1 MDDLSLI
8 QPYVSHLV
16 LRSLKRSL
24 CWSTDLIRSL
34 MEVATQVGSLLCRA
48 RWNLICVLALGK
60 ENLVQGEEPR
70 FWVLVPLIGN
80 PGGHG
85 TEASVGAVSGPH
97 AQTGGEGW
105 ALCWSWGCVTLGL
118 VLPRWHDQRIMLGS
132 PL

>member
-8 QPYVSHLV
+8 KPYVSHLV

-34 MEVATQVGSLLCRA
+34 VEVATQVGSLLCRA

-85 TEASVGAVSGPH
+85 AGDELP
-97 AQTGGEGW
+97 W
-105 ALCWSWGCVTLGL
+105 ALFFLGGMISGSCWGHHCSKVITTRVGRRQLFL
-118 VLPRWHDQRIMLGS
+118 YLQ
-132 PL
+132 